1 MLEYYLLGIILL
13 PGIIFAI
20 WAQTKVTNSYHKWSE
35 ILSVGGLTGKEVARF
50 VLDDNGLND
59 VRITSVSGTM
69 TDYYDPRKKI
79 IALSD
84 GVANSSSIA
93 AIGIA
98 MHEVGHAI
106 QYKHNYLPIK
116 LRNIIIPLSNF
127 VSRMMWPLVITGL
140 VFSFLLFP
148 GSTFGLAILYI
159 SVISFSLAVLLN
171 LVTLPVEFNASR
183 RAISILEAK
192 GYLMQDELEGAKK
205 VLGAAALTYVAALV
219 VAILNLLRF
228 VLAFLV
234 RNND

>member
-20 WAQTKVTNSYHKWSE
+20 WAQTKVTNNYHKWSE
-35 ILSVGGLTGKEVARF
+35 VLSVGGLTGKEVARL
-50 VLDDNGLND
+50 VLDDNGLSD
-59 VRITSVSGTM
+59 VRITSVHGTM

-127 VSRMMWPLVITGL
+127 VSRMLWPLVITGL
-140 VFSFLLFP
+140 VLSF
-148 GSTFGLAILYI
+148 
-159 SVISFSLAVLLN
+159 
-171 LVTLPVEFNASR
+171 
-183 RAISILEAK
+183 
-192 GYLMQDELEGAKK
+192 
-205 VLGAAALTYVAALV
+205 
-219 VAILNLLRF
+219 
-228 VLAFLV
+228 
-234 RNND
+234 